1 MEESLIYEL
10 VDCIINNQDKIKE
23 LNNKIKSPLGNEI
36 YQKEIQY
43 KNSLSSNIKKIDKYK
58 NEKKNNDKKFQDY
71 ANNFYIKIEK
81 IDNEISVI
89 SEKLIEFQ
97 KNNPNEELYKISYE
111 KFKNIIL
118 KKEDKEN
125 LNITKNKF
133 NKINTKYISILKDM
147 EIIEQKRNKLKEKN
161 LMLEEEKKG
170 IDIKIVDYISLKESY
185 DEMAKQHLKKFILEN
200 MNMKKQDNIELLND
214 KNTYIIL
221 NNETENKNI
230 TIQYYEL
237 NSINLNKYSKEIS
250 TLIINLIND
259 YIKSSKAD
267 NNDIININ
275 SYDNMI
281 KSNQNKD
288 LVDIIEN
295 NNNLLYHSIVNKIKI
310 YYNKQEIN
318 SLISIL
324 SSKIEKKIIDYLI
337 SSNNYKEK
345 DEKNENIDNIDH
357 LFILVNDLIKSFVNI
372 YFPSFI
378 NKNKDNS
385 NLLIYF
391 IKSLMKSFYYQK
403 IISNDLLFL
412 NKDYKKVKNNIEDK
426 LNLLGNQYKN
436 LNKEKEECAQLMK
449 KFEEK
454 IQYLNDNIN
463 NYICQDLT
471 KEEKEYINLNQRL
484 NQLKSEKKKL
494 KYDFIHYENDI
505 NYNAEKIKYKIEDLK
520 EKTKLIRK
528 NILTCQEEIKLK
540 NHQNKLEI
548 EKLEKSIKDKFNV
561 IKGQISVYKK
571 KYGDNME
578 LYNKFVKRINESL
591 NQDDE
596 VIKKENNNINN
607 NMNKSNKINNI
618 NNNSLYNTQSTF
630 YKSNEKQKQRMY
642 YFTPEKIHIN
652 NNNKKL

>member
-43 KNSLSSNIKKIDKYK
+43 KTSLSSNIKKIDKYK

-147 EIIEQKRNKLKEKN
+147 EIIEQKRNKLKEKK

-185 DEMAKQHLKKFILEN
+185 DEMAKQNLKKFILEN
-200 MNMKKQDNIELLND
+200 MNMKEQDNIELLND
-214 KNTYIIL
+214 KNTYINL
-221 NNETENKNI
+221 NNEIENKNI

-259 YIKSSKAD
+259 YIKSSKTD

-357 LFILVNDLIKSFVNI
+357 LFTLVNDLIKSFVNI

-484 NQLKSEKKKL
+484 NELKNEKKKL

-596 VIKKENNNINN
+596 VIKKENNN
-607 NMNKSNKINNI
+607 MNKSNKINN

-652 NNNKKL
+652 NNNKNIYFY